1 MLTADIYP
9 FFTRNWFPGL
19 PWENA
24 EHYLKRSPLSLV
36 GNVQTPTMLITGEAD
51 HRTPM
56 SESEQYYQALKLR
69 KIETVLVWVP
79 GAPHDIGH
87 RPSHMMAKAAYVPR
101 WFEMHGRAR

>member
-1 MLTADIYP
+1 MRLICEDDAAVSCKPVINWYSHALTADIYP
-9 FFTRNWFPGL
+9 FFTRYWFPGP

-36 GNVQTPTMLITGEAD
+36 GNVQTPTMLITGQAD

-69 KIETVLVWVP
+69 KIETVLVRVP
-79 GAPHDIGH
+79 TVGAVAP
-87 RPSHMMAKAAYVPR
+87 A
-101 WFEMHGRAR
+101 